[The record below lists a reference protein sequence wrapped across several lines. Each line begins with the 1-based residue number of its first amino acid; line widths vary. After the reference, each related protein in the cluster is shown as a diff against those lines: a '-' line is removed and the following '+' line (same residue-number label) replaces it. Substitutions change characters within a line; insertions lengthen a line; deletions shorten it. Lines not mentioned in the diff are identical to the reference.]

1 MNPVVRVAYFAGI
14 SFLVIIVLLCA
25 AWLAAVIY
33 FLVAYGLTEGI
44 TFALGSIYLF
54 VLVFSMIYHDRP

>member
-1 MNPVVRVAYFAGI
+1 MSPIVRTAYFAGV
-14 SFLVIIVLLCA
+14 SFLAIIVLLCA
-25 AWLAAVIY
+25 AWLTAVIY